1 MHVLLTRPL
10 EDSIDL
16 IKRFKDKDITV
27 SHLPLIKI
35 NKLDYPKLKSS
46 EYNVIVFTSS
56 NAIRNLDTKD
66 FNKKSLCFCV
76 GDATEKTAKQKGF
89 YNTFS
94 AGGNVKNLQEL
105 ILQNLEKKTEK
116 ILYVSGEL
124 VSYDLDKDL
133 KLSGFKIKKIINYT
147 SRKITNLN
155 SESLDLIKKYP
166 PDITLIYSK
175 RSAESF
181 DEIAR
186 KYSLSELMTQCTVMC
201 ISKKIEEF
209 LKSKGWKKTETFN
222 PGEELLKIEQIK
234 NG

>member
-35 NKLDYPKLKSS
+35 NKLDYPELNSS
-46 EYNVIVFTSS
+46 EYKIFVFTSS
-56 NAIRNLDTKD
+56 NAIRNIDTKD
-66 FNKKSLCFCV
+66 FDKKSLCFCV

-89 YNTFS
+89 HNTFS
-94 AGGNVKNLQEL
+94 AGGNVRNLREL

-133 KLSGFKIKKIINYT
+133 IKEGLNVQRLINYSVSHVKDLSSDFLSELKKKIPDIIYIYSQN
-147 SRKITNLN
+147 SAVSFLN
-155 SESLDLIKKYP
+155 LIKKYE
-166 PDITLIYSK
+166 L
-175 RSAESF
+175 
-181 DEIAR
+181 DEYWM
-186 KYSLSELMTQCTVMC
+186 KTNLMC
-201 ISKKIEEF
+201 IGEKTSSVLNELKWKKIF
-209 LKSKGWKKTETFN
+209 LFN
-222 PGEELLKIEQIK
+222 PGEEEFLLYKI
-234 NG
+234 

>member
-16 IKRFKDKDITV
+16 IKRFKEKDITV

-66 FNKKSLCFCV
+66 FNKNTLCFCV

-89 YNTFS
+89 HNTFS
-94 AGGNVKNLQEL
+94 AGGNVRNLREL

-116 ILYVSGEL
+116 ILYVSGKL
-124 VSYDLDKDL
+124 VSYDLDKEL
-133 KLSGFKIKKIINYT
+133 TKEGLNVERLINY
-147 SRKITNLN
+147 SVSHIK
-155 SESLDLIKKYP
+155 DLSS
-166 PDITLIYSK
+166 D
-175 RSAESF
+175 F
-181 DEIAR
+181 
-186 KYSLSELMTQCTVMC
+186 LSELKKKIPDIVYIYSQNSAVSFLNLIKRYELDDYWMKTNLMC
-201 ISKKIEEF
+201 IGEKSSSVLNELKWKKIF
-209 LKSKGWKKTETFN
+209 LFN
-222 PGEELLKIEQIK
+222 PGEEEYLLYKI
-234 NG
+234 

>member
-16 IKRFKDKDITV
+16 IKRFKDKGFTV

-35 NKLDYPKLKSS
+35 NKIDYPKLNSS
-46 EYNVIVFTSS
+46 EYKIIVFTSS
-56 NAIRNLDTKD
+56 NAIRNIDTKD
-66 FNKKSLCFCV
+66 FDKKSLCFCV

-94 AGGNVKNLQEL
+94 AGGNVKNLREL

-133 KLSGFKIKKIINYT
+133 IKEGLNVQRLINYSVSHVKDLSSDFLNELKKKIPDIIYIYSQN
-147 SRKITNLN
+147 SAVSFLN
-155 SESLDLIKKYP
+155 LIKKYE
-166 PDITLIYSK
+166 L
-175 RSAESF
+175 
-181 DEIAR
+181 DEYWM
-186 KYSLSELMTQCTVMC
+186 KTNLMC
-201 ISKKIEEF
+201 IGEKTSSVLNELKWKKIF
-209 LKSKGWKKTETFN
+209 LFN
-222 PGEELLKIEQIK
+222 PGEEEFLLYKI
-234 NG
+234 

>member
-16 IKRFKDKDITV
+16 IKRFKDKGFTV

-35 NKLDYPKLKSS
+35 NKLDYPKLNSS

-66 FNKKSLCFCV
+66 FDKNILCFCV

-89 YNTFS
+89 HNTFS
-94 AGGNVKNLQEL
+94 AGGNVKNLREL

-133 KLSGFKIKKIINYT
+133 IKEGLNVQRLINYSVSHIKDLSSDFLSELKKKIPDIVYIYSQN
-147 SRKITNLN
+147 SAVSFLN
-155 SESLDLIKKYP
+155 LIKKY
-166 PDITLIYSK
+166 
-175 RSAESF
+175 
-181 DEIAR
+181 
-186 KYSLSELMTQCTVMC
+186 ELDDYWMKTNLMC
-201 ISKKIEEF
+201 IGEKTSSVLNELKWKKIF
-209 LKSKGWKKTETFN
+209 LFN
-222 PGEELLKIEQIK
+222 PGEEEFLLYKI
-234 NG
+234 

>member
-16 IKRFKDKDITV
+16 IKRFKDKGFTV

-35 NKLDYPKLKSS
+35 NRLDYPKFNSS
-46 EYNVIVFTSS
+46 EYKIIIFTSS

-66 FNKKSLCFCV
+66 FDKKSLCFCV

-94 AGGNVKNLQEL
+94 AGGNVKNLREL

-133 KLSGFKIKKIINYT
+133 IKEGLNVQRLINYSVSHVEDLSSDFLKELKKKIPDIIYIYSQN
-147 SRKITNLN
+147 SAVSFLN
-155 SESLDLIKKYP
+155 LIKKYE
-166 PDITLIYSK
+166 L
-175 RSAESF
+175 
-181 DEIAR
+181 DEYWM
-186 KYSLSELMTQCTVMC
+186 KTNLMC
-201 ISKKIEEF
+201 IGEKTSSVLNELKWKKIF
-209 LKSKGWKKTETFN
+209 LFN
-222 PGEELLKIEQIK
+222 PGEEEFLLYKI
-234 NG
+234 

>member
-66 FNKKSLCFCV
+66 FNKNILCFCV
-76 GDATEKTAKQKGF
+76 GDVTEKTAKQKGF
-89 YNTFS
+89 HNTFS
-94 AGGNVKNLQEL
+94 AGGNVRNLREL

-133 KLSGFKIKKIINYT
+133 IKEGLNVQRLINYSVSHVKDLSSDFLSELKKKIPDIIYIY
-147 SRKITNLN
+147 SQN
-155 SESLDLIKKYP
+155 SAVSFFNLIKKY
-166 PDITLIYSK
+166 
-175 RSAESF
+175 
-181 DEIAR
+181 
-186 KYSLSELMTQCTVMC
+186 ELDDYWMKTNLMC
-201 ISKKIEEF
+201 IGEKTSAVLNELKWKKIF
-209 LKSKGWKKTETFN
+209 LFN
-222 PGEELLKIEQIK
+222 PGEEEFLLYKI
-234 NG
+234 

>member
-10 EDSIDL
+10 EDSIEL
-16 IKRFKDKDITV
+16 IKRFKHKGFTV

-35 NKLDYPKLKSS
+35 NKLDYPKLNSS
-46 EYNVIVFTSS
+46 EYKIIIFTSS

-66 FNKKSLCFCV
+66 FDKKSLCFCV

-94 AGGNVKNLQEL
+94 AGGNVKNLREL

-133 KLSGFKIKKIINYT
+133 IKEGLNVQRLINYSVSHIKDLSSGFLSELKKKIPDIVYIYSQN
-147 SRKITNLN
+147 SAVSFLN
-155 SESLDLIKKYP
+155 LIKKY
-166 PDITLIYSK
+166 
-175 RSAESF
+175 
-181 DEIAR
+181 
-186 KYSLSELMTQCTVMC
+186 ELDDYWMKTNLMC
-201 ISKKIEEF
+201 IGEKTSSVLNELKWKKIF
-209 LKSKGWKKTETFN
+209 LFN
-222 PGEELLKIEQIK
+222 PGEEEFLLYKI
-234 NG
+234 

>member
-16 IKRFKDKDITV
+16 INRFKDKGFTV

-35 NKLDYPKLKSS
+35 NKLDYPKLNSS
-46 EYNVIVFTSS
+46 EYKIIIFTSS
-56 NAIRNLDTKD
+56 NAIRNLNTKD
-66 FNKKSLCFCV
+66 FDKKSLCFCV

-94 AGGNVKNLQEL
+94 AGGNVKNLREL

-133 KLSGFKIKKIINYT
+133 IKEGLNVQRLINYSVSHVKDLSSDFLSELKKKIPDIIYIYSQN
-147 SRKITNLN
+147 SAVSFLN
-155 SESLDLIKKYP
+155 LIKKYE
-166 PDITLIYSK
+166 L
-175 RSAESF
+175 
-181 DEIAR
+181 DEYWM
-186 KYSLSELMTQCTVMC
+186 KTNLMC
-201 ISKKIEEF
+201 IGEKTSSVLNELKWKKIF
-209 LKSKGWKKTETFN
+209 LFN
-222 PGEELLKIEQIK
+222 PGEEEFLLYKI
-234 NG
+234 

>member
-10 EDSIDL
+10 EDSLDL

-66 FNKKSLCFCV
+66 FNKNTLCFCV

-89 YNTFS
+89 HNTFS
-94 AGGNVKNLQEL
+94 AGGNVRNLREL

-133 KLSGFKIKKIINYT
+133 IKEGLNVQRFISYSVSHTQDLSSDFLSELKKKIPDIVYIYSQN
-147 SRKITNLN
+147 SAVSFLN
-155 SESLDLIKKYP
+155 LIKKYE
-166 PDITLIYSK
+166 L
-175 RSAESF
+175 
-181 DEIAR
+181 DEYWM
-186 KYSLSELMTQCTVMC
+186 KTNLMC
-201 ISKKIEEF
+201 IGEKTSSVLNEIKWKKIF
-209 LKSKGWKKTETFN
+209 LFN
-222 PGEELLKIEQIK
+222 PGEEEFLLYKI
-234 NG
+234 

>member
-16 IKRFKDKDITV
+16 INRFKDKGFTV

-35 NKLDYPKLKSS
+35 NKLEYPKINSS
-46 EYNVIVFTSS
+46 EYKIFIFTSS
-56 NAIRNLDTKD
+56 NAIRNIDTKD
-66 FNKKSLCFCV
+66 FDKKSLCFCV

-94 AGGNVKNLQEL
+94 AGGNVKNLREL

-133 KLSGFKIKKIINYT
+133 IKEGLNVQRLINYNVSHVEDINFDFLSELKKKIPDIVYIYSQN
-147 SRKITNLN
+147 SAVSFLN
-155 SESLDLIKKYP
+155 LIKKY
-166 PDITLIYSK
+166 
-175 RSAESF
+175 
-181 DEIAR
+181 
-186 KYSLSELMTQCTVMC
+186 ELDDYWMKTNLMC
-201 ISKKIEEF
+201 IGEKTSSVLNELKWKKIF
-209 LKSKGWKKTETFN
+209 LFN
-222 PGEELLKIEQIK
+222 PGEEEFLLYKI
-234 NG
+234 